1 MSSGLSAEF
10 ILSARAVVAD
20 PQTLIADGAVAAG
33 GGQILAVGPRQAIR
47 RRFTGVMEQVLEG
60 QVLLPG
66 LVNAHTHLELS
77 DLAGRIPAPR
87 HFTEWVLE
95 LGALSPP
102 SGRTDEAI
110 AAAVT
115 AGAGQSIRYGV
126 TTIGD
131 ISRHCAASRR
141 ALRDGPLRVVS
152 FGEIMALGRL
162 RDRLEARLA
171 GASERGDE
179 SDFLS
184 IGLSPHAPYSVE
196 GPALRQIARV
206 AEARHLPLAMHLAEL
221 QEERE
226 FLATLGGRLGG
237 DWEVMRRL
245 NLLDADIPRFAD
257 GPVAWAEH
265 YGLLG
270 AQVPVVLA
278 HLNYASAD
286 DIDRL
291 ARRRAAVAFCPRT
304 HHYFGHDRQGRHRW
318 REMLANGINVCL
330 ATDSLASNPD
340 LSLLGE
346 AQFVQREYPLTD
358 PRELFSMLTTRPA
371 RALGLAGHLG
381 ALTPGYRADLVA
393 MPIPADLSLSIIPL
407 LEYLIATPPPAEQV
421 WINGRAAL

>member
-1 MSSGLSAEF
+1 MSSGLGAEF

-20 PQTLIADGAVAAG
+20 PQTLIADGAVTAG

-47 RRFTGVMEQVLEG
+47 RRFTGVVEQILEG

-95 LGALSPP
+95 LGARSPP

-126 TTIGD
+126 TTLGD

-171 GASERGDE
+171 GASERGGE

-184 IGLSPHAPYSVE
+184 VGLSPHAPYSVE

-221 QEERE
+221 QEEHE

-340 LSLLGE
+340 LSLLRE

-371 RALGLAGHLG
+371 QALGLAGHLG

-393 MPIPADLSLSIIPL
+393 MPIPAEISLSIIPL
-407 LEYLIATPPPAEQV
+407 LEYLIATTPPAEQV

>member
-47 RRFTGVMEQVLEG
+47 RRFTGVVEQVLEG

-171 GASERGDE
+171 GASERGGE

-184 IGLSPHAPYSVE
+184 VGLSPHAPYSVE

-221 QEERE
+221 QEEHE

-407 LEYLIATPPPAEQV
+407 LEYLIATTPPAEQV